1 MHIYHFG
8 EDLKSTLNP
17 LKTSGN
23 KVAFVPTMGALHE
36 GHLSLVKLA
45 KTTCTYVVVSI
56 FVNPTQFNDIS
67 DFEKYPSTIS
77 KDIRLLN
84 DAGCDILFYPDVQ
97 EMYPEGIEQKDQY
110 PLGYLEEILEGK
122 YRPGHFQGV
131 CQVVDRLLEIV
142 APDFLFLGQKD
153 YQQCMVISKL
163 LELTG
168 RIPGTQLITGSTI
181 REKDGLA
188 MSSRNARLTDTQR
201 TKAAFIYQCIIDLK
215 KNIANESVSVLKEK
229 AVFTLQQEDFQ
240 VDYIEIADANTLL
253 PVSDISQA
261 KHIIVLIAAKIGS
274 VRLIDNMLL
283 LPEST

>member
-8 EDLKSTLNP
+8 EDLKTSLN
-17 LKTSGN
+17 LLNASGK
-23 KVAFVPTMGALHE
+23 KVGFVPTMGALHE
-36 GHLSLVKLA
+36 GHLSLIQLA
-45 KTTCTYVVVSI
+45 KASCSHVVVSI
-56 FVNPTQFNDIS
+56 FVNPTQFNDIT

-97 EMYPEGIEQKDQY
+97 EMYPHGFKQPHHY
-110 PLGYLEEILEGK
+110 GLGYLEDILEGK

-131 CQVVDRLLEIV
+131 CQVVDRLLSIV
-142 APDFLFLGQKD
+142 TPDYLFLGEKD

-168 RIPGTQLITGSTI
+168 RIPETKLITGSTF

-188 MSSRNARLTDTQR
+188 MSSRNARLTDAER
-201 TKAAFIYQCIIDLK
+201 TKAAIIYRCMHELK
-215 KNIANESVSVLKEK
+215 KKINIEPFSVLKEK
-229 AVFTLQQEDFQ
+229 AASVLEQEGFQ
-240 VDYIEIADANTLL
+240 VDYIEITDANTLL
-253 PVSDISQA
+253 SISDISQA
-261 KHIIVLIAAKIGS
+261 NHIRALIAAKIGS

-283 LPEST
+283 FP